1 MSSVAEEVDLSGKQC
16 RICYLNADAD
26 GADDEVVDEVMELG
40 CDCKDDLAIV
50 HKECALTWFMIK
62 GDFDIH
68 PRYASQEVALG
79 NNDFCISTFD
89 CSERSLVVGAISPFL
104 VIGRPW

>member
-1 MSSVAEEVDLSGKQC
+1 MSSVAEEVDMSEKQC
-16 RICYLNADAD
+16 RICYLNVD
-26 GADDEVVDEVMELG
+26 GGDDEVVDEVMELG

-68 PRYASQEVALG
+68 PRYESQEVALV

-89 CSERSLVVGAISPFL
+89 CNERSLVVGAISVSL
-104 VIGRPW
+104 LRLI